1 MPHTK
6 MRLAVPLVGT
16 SRSTTAQHWPAIR
29 RSLTFRAGHVE
40 LDTSA
45 HSHASSTPPRVD
57 SESERRMDELAAYNA
72 QAMQLREQGRLLEAI
87 RLLERAL
94 PELRQTLG
102 GHHDITLAAMS
113 NLGALLI
120 EAKMFAEAEPYCREV
135 VQRRRGA
142 LGDNDQSTIR
152 SMTNLASLLQAQG
165 KIDAAVEQWRE
176 VVTAQRQGLG
186 SRHEG
191 TLTAIGNLAVT
202 LLEQSK
208 EELEEPVALLTEEL
222 RVRVAT
228 LGKGCLK
235 SLPQLTGSLLRR
247 LYDALFAQPNLG
259 ADVEGY
265 ELLMGYVKAAMGGE

>member
-1 MPHTK
+1 
-6 MRLAVPLVGT
+6 
-16 SRSTTAQHWPAIR
+16 
-29 RSLTFRAGHVE
+29 
-40 LDTSA
+40 
-45 HSHASSTPPRVD
+45 
-57 SESERRMDELAAYNA
+57 MDELAAYNA

-235 SLPQLTGSLLRR
+235 SLPQLTGALLRR